1 MKIVKI
7 GDGAFQMEM
16 ENEDAQERE
25 IDHSIRTISS
35 MLAYINEHGFSPDVR
50 ARDRAGYWRYAE
62 VERSL
67 GLIRDAANT
76 ALLHI
81 KFLDF
86 PEDSRQPGNTDI
98 Q

>member
-7 GDGAFQMEM
+7 GEDAFRMEM
-16 ENEDAQERE
+16 EKTDAKEMQIES
-25 IDHSIRTISS
+25 SIRTITS
-35 MLAYINEHGFSPDVR
+35 MLTYIHEHGFSPEVR

-86 PEDSRQPGNTDI
+86 PEDSRPADNTGV

>member
-1 MKIVKI
+1 MKIVKT
-7 GDGAFQMEM
+7 GEDAFRMEM
-16 ENEDAQERE
+16 EKEDAEERQIE
-25 IDHSIRTISS
+25 SSIRTISS
-35 MLAYINEHGFSPDVR
+35 MLTYINEHGFSPEVR

-67 GLIRDAANT
+67 GLIRDAAVT

-86 PEDSRQPGNTDI
+86 PEEDRPPDKTGI

>member
-1 MKIVKI
+1 MKIVKT
-7 GDGAFQMEM
+7 GEDAFQMEM
-16 ENEDAQERE
+16 EKEDAQERQIE
-25 IDHSIRTISS
+25 SSIRTITSL
-35 MLAYINEHGFSPDVR
+35 LAYINEHGFSPEVR

-67 GLIRDAANT
+67 GLIRDAAVT

-86 PEDSRQPGNTDI
+86 PEEGRPPDKTGVQ
-98 Q
+98 

>member
-7 GDGAFQMEM
+7 GHDAFRMEM
-16 ENEDAQERE
+16 EHSDAKERE
-25 IDHSIRTISS
+25 IESSIRTITS
-35 MLAYINEHGFSPDVR
+35 MLAYINEHGFSPEVR
-50 ARDRAGYWRYAE
+50 ARDRGGYWRYAE

-86 PEDSRQPGNTDI
+86 PEDSRPPGDAGF